1 MNFNKDMYGLGAAP
15 SVIREIANYGWQR
28 AAEVGAENV
37 YNFSIGDPSVP
48 APDAVKQAMLK
59 IINEQEPT
67 GYHAYTPG
75 PGAPDT
81 RAAVAENLNK
91 RFGVDFTADDI
102 YMTCGAAASLNI
114 TLRALISDPKDE
126 IIVVIPYFPEYKVFI
141 ESQGGVPVFV
151 QPDEHMNLD
160 VENLKAAITPN
171 TKAVI
176 INSPNNPAGVIYP
189 EALIEEACKVLEEK
203 SKEYGH
209 PIYVIADEPYRELVF
224 TEEKVSFIPAV
235 YANTVVCYSWSK
247 SLSLPGER
255 IGYIAVPKGFDGYDE
270 FIPAIN
276 GAGRALGY
284 VNAPSLMQQVVRDC
298 IDVMPDIKPYAECR
312 EALYDSLVNMG
323 YTVAKPSGAFYMYI
337 KSPDGNSEDFAER
350 LKKYDVLVVPGTGFG
365 TPEYVRLAYCCP
377 VERVQRALPAFEK
390 VMAEYK

>member
-203 SKEYGH
+203 GKEYGH

-247 SLSLPGER
+247 
-255 IGYIAVPKGFDGYDE
+255 
-270 FIPAIN
+270 
-276 GAGRALGY
+276 
-284 VNAPSLMQQVVRDC
+284 
-298 IDVMPDIKPYAECR
+298 
-312 EALYDSLVNMG
+312 
-323 YTVAKPSGAFYMYI
+323 
-337 KSPDGNSEDFAER
+337 
-350 LKKYDVLVVPGTGFG
+350 
-365 TPEYVRLAYCCP
+365 
-377 VERVQRALPAFEK
+377 
-390 VMAEYK
+390 

>member
-203 SKEYGH
+203 GKEYGH

-377 VERVQRALPAFEK
+377 VERDKKALPAFEK
-390 VMAEYK
+390 AMAD

>member
-1 MNFNKDMYGLGAAP
+1 
-15 SVIREIANYGWQR
+15 
-28 AAEVGAENV
+28 
-37 YNFSIGDPSVP
+37 
-48 APDAVKQAMLK
+48 
-59 IINEQEPT
+59 
-67 GYHAYTPG
+67 
-75 PGAPDT
+75 
-81 RAAVAENLNK
+81 
-91 RFGVDFTADDI
+91 
-102 YMTCGAAASLNI
+102 MTCGAAASLNI

-203 SKEYGH
+203 GKEYGH

-377 VERVQRALPAFEK
+377 VERVKKALPAFEK

>member
-203 SKEYGH
+203 GKEYGH

-255 IGYIAVPKGFDGYDE
+255 SGYIAVPKGFDGYDE

-377 VERVQRALPAFEK
+377 VERVKKALPAFEK